1 MVNEQQQENQN
12 EFQKMLQE
20 VRNYTERNAHT
31 YALRSIAKYYKFY
44 EIVRK
49 LDAIDIIYSVDGKLN
64 RRLIEERAS
73 WKYNMMNRILCRP
86 GMKAR
91 EEYDAIMEVL

>member
-1 MVNEQQQENQN
+1 MLEEQQDTDQ
-12 EFQKMLQE
+12 FQKMLQE
-20 VRNYTERNAHT
+20 VREYTERNAHT

-44 EIVRK
+44 EVVRK
-49 LDAIDIIYSVDGKLN
+49 LDALDIIHSVDGKLN